1 MSEPRERPVR
11 DWLLIAAMNLIL
23 NWFYVAIAVVAIGL
37 SWYFDA
43 WFLLGLAAFGVLSVA
58 VEEHF
63 DQTSQGMTIRPD
75 DEPELAA
82 IVDRAARAHQIEL
95 PLIVRV
101 TPEPTAYL
109 GWERVEGKAAYAL
122 HLGWPFI
129 SLMSADE
136 LASVI
141 SHELSHSVDLDTRL
155 SRARVAARNG
165 LAESWN
171 IPVISDALLAATRT
185 GSIESEF
192 AADAAAARMV
202 GAQTVASALVR
213 TNAIERIFE
222 TLVEHWSEVMTD
234 EGEYPADL
242 FSCVRLALDDPDVS
256 RWITMNDEQELFVD
270 DPIDSHPPIPERIA
284 RLAAS
289 AVRTPGDPIRM
300 RQASEIE
307 RWCLDAVYEPH
318 ESEFRAGSIRE
329 SKPGRFDFDPAEAL
343 DAVREATHERFVGK
357 ALLKVA
363 ELIEVDSWRPFA
375 RELNPD
381 LENAPLEHRP
391 SYEKSVVVNCVG
403 TCLITPLVTNGWSR
417 ANPWLAQIVEDP
429 AGLRY
434 DIYQEVEDAIDHKDA
449 SRLRTLIRA
458 AQLGGAA

>member
-1 MSEPRERPVR
+1 
-11 DWLLIAAMNLIL
+11 
-23 NWFYVAIAVVAIGL
+23 
-37 SWYFDA
+37 
-43 WFLLGLAAFGVLSVA
+43 
-58 VEEHF
+58 
-63 DQTSQGMTIRPD
+63 
-75 DEPELAA
+75 
-82 IVDRAARAHQIEL
+82 
-95 PLIVRV
+95 
-101 TPEPTAYL
+101 
-109 GWERVEGKAAYAL
+109 
-122 HLGWPFI
+122 
-129 SLMSADE
+129 
-136 LASVI
+136 
-141 SHELSHSVDLDTRL
+141 
-155 SRARVAARNG
+155 
-165 LAESWN
+165 
-171 IPVISDALLAATRT
+171 
-185 GSIESEF
+185 
-192 AADAAAARMV
+192 
-202 GAQTVASALVR
+202 
-213 TNAIERIFE
+213 
-222 TLVEHWSEVMTD
+222 
-234 EGEYPADL
+234 
-242 FSCVRLALDDPDVS
+242 
-256 RWITMNDEQELFVD
+256 
-270 DPIDSHPPIPERIA
+270 
-284 RLAAS
+284 
-289 AVRTPGDPIRM
+289 M